1 MKAPAVRTVILRDRL
16 AALTPRERVFLLA
29 GAGVLLVFLLWLLF
43 WRSGDESEPVL
54 LADSPPPPALSA
66 PTISP
71 PPLAAPPPPMPV
83 VTAPPINA
91 APVQGSAAALALQ
104 GVSGGGPG
112 GGAALIQY
120 QTGTQ
125 RLVRVGR
132 EIVPGMVLTS
142 VGPTYAIASSG
153 GGRVRLDLNRPGATP
168 VTAAGGSTPAVPT
181 PPTAVSERAETMD
194 LRLGLQPVRNG
205 GRVSGYMVKP
215 GAGLARLGQAGLQ
228 PGDVIARVNGSE
240 LDEERLLELS
250 WQMSN
255 SEKIDLDVVRGG
267 RKLKLS
273 FVPQQLR

>member
-16 AALTPRERVFLLA
+16 AALTPRERIFLLV
-29 GAGVLLVFLLWLLF
+29 GAGVLLLFLLWLLF
-43 WRSGDESEPVL
+43 WRNGDESEPVL

-66 PTISP
+66 PTISQP
-71 PPLAAPPPPMPV
+71 TLGAPPALPV
-83 VTAPPINA
+83 VTAPPVSEG
-91 APVQGSAAALALQ
+91 PVQGSAAALALQ

-120 QTGTQ
+120 QTGNQ

-132 EIVPGMVLTS
+132 EIAPGMVLTS

-153 GGRVRLDLNRPGATP
+153 AGEVRLDLNRPGAIP
-168 VTAAGGSTPAVPT
+168 VTAPPISLPAAA
-181 PPTAVSERAETMD
+181 PPATVSERAETMD

-215 GAGLARLGQAGLQ
+215 GASLARLAQAGLQ

-250 WQMSN
+250 WQMTN
-255 SEKIDLDVVRGG
+255 SERMELDVIRGG

-273 FVPQQLR
+273 FAPQRLR